1 MHKTIWFKIHFI
13 LGLTAGLVL
22 LVVGT
27 SGAIL
32 SFEKEILKAINKD
45 SYEVSVPNSAKLS
58 TKELLEKFQVKM
70 PDTKVS
76 SISFSSEPED
86 STVLNVTSKE
96 NRKGINYYINPY
108 TAEILPDIVGRD
120 FFSFNL
126 RLHRW
131 LAFSGDARE
140 VGKQAVAIS
149 TVALIILAISGVIIY
164 WGRIKRAFFKSFTF
178 TTKHH
183 GRAFLSTMHSAVGM
197 WVLPFYLLASLTGL
211 YWSYGWYN
219 DMLYKIAGV
228 EKPQRM
234 QQQAKPEGQAESEKP
249 EGEKAQRTENKA
261 EKPEGEKV
269 RAPKQ
274 EKSNFDEYQK
284 AVDMFNV
291 FVQKDYSKVTLR
303 FPQKG
308 SVYSFSYLDTNPD
321 HYRASNSLELDVN
334 SWQLLKHE
342 RYEDKPLNEQLMKS
356 ILPLH
361 TGEYFGIIGQIGM
374 FIASA
379 AMSLFTITGFMLYFN
394 RTRKKKKKQ

>member
-1 MHKTIWFKIHFI
+1 
-13 LGLTAGLVL
+13 
-22 LVVGT
+22 
-27 SGAIL
+27 
-32 SFEKEILKAINKD
+32 
-45 SYEVSVPNSAKLS
+45 
-58 TKELLEKFQVKM
+58 
-70 PDTKVS
+70 
-76 SISFSSEPED
+76 
-86 STVLNVTSKE
+86 
-96 NRKGINYYINPY
+96 
-108 TAEILPDIVGRD
+108 
-120 FFSFNL
+120 
-126 RLHRW
+126 
-131 LAFSGDARE
+131 
-140 VGKQAVAIS
+140 
-149 TVALIILAISGVIIY
+149 
-164 WGRIKRAFFKSFTF
+164 
-178 TTKHH
+178 
-183 GRAFLSTMHSAVGM
+183 MHSAVGM

-394 RTRKKKKKQ
+394 RTRKKKKK